1 MSSLDTLRSINS
13 APVPAVIPTVPPV
26 PVSSSIPSPSPVSPD
41 PSGKQTIVLC
51 SKKLSASDIDIFGEF
66 GAVVIWQDKY
76 LNVPLSQITPFDYL
90 IGDMTSKNFRLT
102 LGRTDLTQYAIV
114 SYVSTIQK
122 IEDFIQQVPCN
133 NVLTSIPAHAVNK
146 ADFDNQLQ
154 NAKLVS
160 PSVIKSAFQWVL
172 ACLKK

>member
-1 MSSLDTLRSINS
+1 MSSLDTLRSINLGGSLPPAIALPSASSSS
-13 APVPAVIPTVPPV
+13 APPPPSV
-26 PVSSSIPSPSPVSPD
+26 FPV
-41 PSGKQTIVLC
+41 GKQTIVLC
-51 SKKLSASDIDIFGEF
+51 SKKLSPENIDIFSEF
-66 GAVVIWQDKY
+66 GSVVIWQDKY
-76 LNVPLSQITPFDYL
+76 LNVPLNEITPFDYL

-102 LGRTDLTQYAIV
+102 LGRTDLSQYAIV

-122 IEDFIQQVPCN
+122 IEDFIEQVPCN
-133 NVLTSIPAHAVNK
+133 NILTSIPSHAVNK

-160 PSVIKSAFQWVL
+160 PSMIKSIFKWVL